1 MNRNMSISVE
11 NLSLRHIPYVN
22 QSLMA
27 CCLKSPTK
35 NPISNK
41 RCVLAKYLSP
51 QSGSRLLRSITY
63 TAKQFSNVFASG
75 SFRWSQTLLRHLDT
89 HLIHHT
95 ADLFLTHACTILNCI
110 ICPPVCRGGL
120 KPYGP
125 MHLLTA
131 DLVLFRE
138 RSWGF

>member
-1 MNRNMSISVE
+1 MELPWKGSVGVT
-11 NLSLRHIPYVN
+11 SPRVRIPPSPPLYHVN
-22 QSLMA
+22 QAPMV

-35 NPISNK
+35 NPTSNK

-125 MHLLTA
+125 HALA
-131 DLVLFRE
+131 DR
-138 RSWGF
+138 